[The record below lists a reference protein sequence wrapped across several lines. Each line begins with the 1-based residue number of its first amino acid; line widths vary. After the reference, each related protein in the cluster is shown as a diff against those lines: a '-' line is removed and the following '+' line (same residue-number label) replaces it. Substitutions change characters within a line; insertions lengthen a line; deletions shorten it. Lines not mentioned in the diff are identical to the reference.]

1 MAEITV
7 SVNSRPFQVI
17 CRDGEE
23 TQVSQLAEDLA
34 ARVAG
39 IKKGNEKAGDSHLLV
54 LAGLVLCNDVRDL
67 KRELD
72 AVRQEITEAG
82 RSREAL
88 SVRVNEIEE
97 VLSEALNAAAEKIE
111 AILPQEPDPSS
122 EATPEPLA

>member
-7 SVNSRPFQVI
+7 SVNSRPFQVV

-88 SVRVNEIEE
+88 SVRVNEIED

-111 AILPQEPDPSS
+111 AILPQEPDPTS